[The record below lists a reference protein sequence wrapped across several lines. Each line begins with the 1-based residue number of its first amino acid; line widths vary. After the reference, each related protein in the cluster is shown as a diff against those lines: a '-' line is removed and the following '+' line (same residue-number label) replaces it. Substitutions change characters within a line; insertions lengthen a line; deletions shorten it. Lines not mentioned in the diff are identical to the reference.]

1 MTPRERAM
9 ALWGPCTCGSREP
22 DIDHPLDFHSY
33 LCRRALGPSF
43 EDVVKAIE
51 DTAERC
57 ARVLEQEMTIQYVN
71 VSDLIDHLAQMIREQ
86 EGAHGAQA

>member
-1 MTPRERAM
+1 MSCPNCARLERAL
-9 ALWGPCTCGSREP
+9 AE
-22 DIDHPLDFHSY
+22 
-33 LCRRALGPSF
+33 
-43 EDVVKAIE
+43 K
-51 DTAERC
+51 AERC